1 MQSSSNSASAYSASS
16 LELLMMTPRTDA
28 HRKAANPDEGSA
40 PISQSQPDRRLKRQ
54 LSFAI
59 DLGLAHVLTEIT
71 PRRYVEW
78 RTTGSAEIG
87 RALRRAILD
96 EQFERRRKA
105 RAKTGL

>member
-1 MQSSSNSASAYSASS
+1 M
-16 LELLMMTPRTDA
+16 
-28 HRKAANPDEGSA
+28 HRKAKKRGEASA
-40 PISQSQPDRRLKRQ
+40 SISKRRTSGRLKKQ
-54 LSFAI
+54 LSVAI
-59 DLGLAHVLTEIT
+59 DLGLVHVLTEIT

-87 RALRRAILD
+87 RVLRRAILD